1 MVFCFLMVRR
11 PPISTLTD
19 TLFPYTTLFR
29 ALAALSIQHGIRIV
43 NFGHAGNGNMHTNLL
58 ADPDD
63 PAQMQAVHACLRD
76 VFRLVLDLE
85 GTLSGEHGVG
95 IEKRDYV
102 AWEVA
107 SETLGVMRA
116 LKKTLDPKGILNPG
130 KALPD

>member
-1 MVFCFLMVRR
+1 
-11 PPISTLTD
+11 
-19 TLFPYTTLFR
+19 
-29 ALAALSIQHGIRIV
+29 
-43 NFGHAGNGNMHTNLL
+43 MHTNLL

-95 IEKRDYV
+95 IEQRAYV

-107 SETLGVMRA
+107 SETRGVMRA
-116 LKKTLDPKGILNPG
+116 LKKTLDPKGMLIPG
-130 KALPD
+130 ETLPDEPVAIYLTTHETERTG